1 MEIRRILLAFALSAA
16 VLILWPKLF
25 PAPKP
30 ASPPPLAAVTPS
42 PAAQAAA
49 GVAAAPTEPTAPP
62 TASPTPA
69 PPPVVPV
76 EPVVAGAEE
85 TVEVKK
91 PLYTARVSNRGGA
104 LVSFALTRY
113 KDAKGEPL
121 DLVRKGDGFRGVT
134 LALAT
139 ADPFLTRAAGALFVV
154 ERAEEGDETVVRF
167 RYREADGNGVVRTY
181 RFGSGYVVGLD
192 AQREGP
198 AAGPVG
204 LVLGPSLG
212 TPSPEDLKAA
222 FTKPGGTVVLRPDG
236 KADTRAADGLK
247 EALPIGA
254 GATAVGLEDNYFL
267 TVFLPAA
274 DATATLRPA
283 MVKPPAG
290 EERKES
296 EVVLSATGALKT
308 DVFLGPK
315 QPEVLDTVRPGM
327 GRLVDYGW
335 FTVVAKPLLWILRWF
350 HGYAP
355 NWGVAIILITIL
367 IKIVLFPL
375 TYKQLVSMKK
385 MTELQPKIETIRA
398 KWTPKV
404 KSDPEARLKMN
415 EELMGLYKTEGVNP
429 AGGCV
434 PLLLQMPILFAFY
447 QMLAKAI
454 ELRHAPFALW
464 VQDLSAKDP
473 YYVLPILMTVTM
485 WLQQQMTPS
494 TADATQKKILAVMP
508 FIFGFMFKDLPS
520 GLTLYW
526 LVQNVLTIVQQ
537 LLLNRFTDLGPATA
551 KAGEAPKKRK
561 KG

>member
-1 MEIRRILLAFALSAA
+1 MEIRRILLAFALSAL

-25 PAPKP
+25 P
-30 ASPPPLAAVTPS
+30 PPQQ
-42 PAAQAAA
+42 PAA
-49 GVAAAPTEPTAPP
+49 
-62 TASPTPA
+62 PA
-69 PPPVVPV
+69 PPVATATAAPAAEATSPPGTPAAPVAVAPAPAPAPPVAV
-76 EPVVAGAEE
+76 EPVQAAAEE
-85 TVEVKK
+85 TVVVEK
-91 PLYTARVSNRGGA
+91 PLYTARLTNRGGA
-104 LVSFALTRY
+104 LVSFTLVEHR
-113 KDAKGEPL
+113 DARKEPL
-121 DLVRKGDGFRGVT
+121 ELVRKGDGFPGKT
-134 LALAT
+134 LVLA
-139 ADPFLTRAAGALFVV
+139 APDPFLGRAAAALFAV
-154 ERAEEGDETVVRF
+154 EREEKGEETLVRF

-181 RFGSGYVVGLD
+181 RFGAGYVVALT
-192 AQREGP
+192 AEREGP
-198 AAGPVG
+198 ATGPVG

-212 TPSPEDLKAA
+212 APTADELKAS

-236 KADTRAADGLK
+236 KTDIRAKDGLK
-247 EALPIGA
+247 EPLPIGS
-254 GATAVGLEDNYFL
+254 GARAVGIEDNYFL
-267 TVFLPAA
+267 AVFLPGPE
-274 DATATLRPA
+274 ATATLRPVT
-283 MVKPPAG
+283 VKTPSG
-290 EERKES
+290 EEEKES
-296 EVVLSATGALKT
+296 EVVLSAAGSLATEA
-308 DVFLGPK
+308 FLGPK
-315 QPEVLDTVRPGM
+315 EPELLDTVRPGM

-335 FTVVAKPLLWILRWF
+335 FTVVAKPLLWILRWI
-350 HGYAP
+350 HGFAP
-355 NWGVAIILITIL
+355 NWGVAIILITVL

-375 TYKQLVSMKK
+375 TYKQLVSMKR
-385 MTELQPKIETIRA
+385 MSELQPKIETIRA
-398 KWTPKV
+398 KWSTKL

-537 LLLNRFTDLGPATA
+537 LLLNRFTDLAPATA
-551 KAGEAPKKRK
+551 KAGEAGKKRK